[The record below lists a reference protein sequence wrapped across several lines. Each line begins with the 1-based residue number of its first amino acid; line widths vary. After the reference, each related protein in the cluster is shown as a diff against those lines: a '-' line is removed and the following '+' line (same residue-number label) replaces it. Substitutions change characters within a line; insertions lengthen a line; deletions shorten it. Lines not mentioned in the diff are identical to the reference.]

1 LIALNSVAC
10 EAVDAD
16 RLAVELVIQTAS
28 GVLTGR
34 FGPREAVTILA
45 SQVPHAR
52 SRAAVLSER
61 EPRWSATHA
70 ELLTSI
76 RAELSRRVEG
86 SPQSRELRAV
96 LSELDR
102 VAEAL
107 TTSSSR

>member
-1 LIALNSVAC
+1 
-10 EAVDAD
+10 VDAD

-52 SRAAVLSER
+52 SRAILLSAR
-61 EPRWSATHA
+61 DPQWSANHA
-70 ELLTSI
+70 ELLGAI
-76 RAELSRRVEG
+76 RAELSGRLEG
-86 SPQSRELRAV
+86 SPQSTDLRAV

-102 VAEAL
+102 VVQAL
-107 TTSSSR
+107 TTASST